1 MKKNF
6 FDVDKIS
13 QLSEAMIDFSKS
25 GYEYIIYDDNNKLQ
39 VSMNIPQFNNTLS

>member
-13 QLSEAMIDFSKS
+13 QLSETMIDFSKT
-25 GYEYIIYDDNNKLQ
+25 GYEYIIYDNNKLQ
-39 VSMNIPQFNNTLS
+39 VSMNIPNVNKTLK